1 MLDYMKLKIQSCA
14 INRRILEAKITLETL
29 IQPLILQMWK
39 QRCRAD
45 KSFVQAKTVGKI

>member
-1 MLDYMKLKIQSCA
+1 MLDCMKLKIQSCD
-14 INRRILEAKITLETL
+14 INHRILEAKITLETL

-45 KSFVQAKTVGKI
+45 KSFVQDKTIGKI